1 MNDKSNKELADIFSK
16 DYSKMK
22 RFTNIVKGII
32 IATAI
37 VLDIAYI
44 IYFDASNSFS
54 AFMMWALLTFLVS
67 FVIAT
72 LLAYVDVIS
81 WFYRFSSS
89 IEVEGKALFKYDDK
103 FLTYDWNV
111 DKKEALSEDYVDFD
125 EDRERFKINIKYILS
140 IGKYKTEITE
150 DAYYGL
156 ADIKR
161 VSEQS
166 NNRVAL
172 ILTEKQLENVKM
184 KNKLSDVAYSIE

>member
-37 VLDIAYI
+37 VLYIAYI
-44 IYFDASNSFS
+44 IYFDASNSL

-72 LLAYVDVIS
+72 LLAYVDVIR

-103 FLTYDWNV
+103 FLTYDWNI

-150 DAYYGL
+150 DTYYEL

-184 KNKLSDVAYSIE
+184 KNKLSEVAYSIE

>member
-32 IATAI
+32 IVTAI
-37 VLDIAYI
+37 VLYIAYI
-44 IYFDASNSFS
+44 IYFDAPNS

-111 DKKEALSEDYVDFD
+111 DRKEALSEDYVDFD

-150 DAYYGL
+150 DTYYEL

-184 KNKLSDVAYSIE
+184 KNKLSEVAYSIE